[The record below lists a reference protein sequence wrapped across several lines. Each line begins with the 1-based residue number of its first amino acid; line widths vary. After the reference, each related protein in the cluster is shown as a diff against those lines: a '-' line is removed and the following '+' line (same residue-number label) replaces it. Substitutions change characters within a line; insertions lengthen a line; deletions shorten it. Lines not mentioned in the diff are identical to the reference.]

1 MAGVTLIE
9 LMIVVIVIAV
19 LGTIALPSYRQYAVR
34 SQRTE
39 AKIALLQLSTN
50 QERFYLHNRRY
61 GGTADLAALGFP
73 TGKSD
78 RGAYALTI
86 PVASSTTY
94 TATATAAAA
103 PRGAV
108 NMADDAECTSFS
120 IDAHG
125 ARTAAPDPSRRCW

>member
-78 RGAYALTI
+78 RGAYTLTI

-94 TATATAAAA
+94 TATATATAA

-125 ARTAAPDPSRRCW
+125 VRTAAPDPSRRCW

>member
-86 PVASSTTY
+86 QVASSTTY
-94 TATATAAAA
+94 TATATAA

-125 ARTAAPDPSRRCW
+125 VRTAAPDPSRRCW